1 MFTKIKNFEDYGI
14 SECGKVYSY
23 KSSKILTPTKNS
35 SGYYQV
41 FFTVENVRYSF
52 LLHRLLAF
60 VFKDLPDL
68 YSELEVDHIDTD
80 PSNNKL
86 DNLQVLSKKKH
97 QHKTLKNRGLDFKN
111 NYCGCGKL
119 LQKNHYK
126 ECKECRKSKS
136 EQLVLKV
143 EDIIYWVTNHS
154 WLRAS
159 KELGMSDNGLRKFY
173 KKVTG
178 NFPKLLKKK
187 KILSVSDIK
196 ELSNLTPYP
205 HKS

>member
-1 MFTKIKNFEDYGI
+1 MKNKRYNMFTKIKNFEDYGI

-23 KSSKILTPTKNS
+23 KSSKRLTPTKNS

-52 LLHRLLAF
+52 LLHRILAF

-68 YSELEVDHIDTD
+68 YSDLEVDHIDTD
-80 PSNNKL
+80 HTNNSL
-86 DNLQVLSKKKH
+86 DNLQVLSRKKH
-97 QHKTLKNRGLDFKN
+97 QHKTLKSRGLDFKS

-119 LQKNHYK
+119 LQKNHYV
-126 ECKECRKSKS
+126 ECIDCRKNKS
-136 EQLVLKV
+136 EQLDLKV
-143 EDIIYWVTNHS
+143 EDVIFWVTNYS
-154 WLRAS
+154 WVRAS

-178 NFPKLLKKK
+178 NCPKLLKNSET
-187 KILSVSDIK
+187 INI
-196 ELSNLTPYP
+196 
-205 HKS
+205 